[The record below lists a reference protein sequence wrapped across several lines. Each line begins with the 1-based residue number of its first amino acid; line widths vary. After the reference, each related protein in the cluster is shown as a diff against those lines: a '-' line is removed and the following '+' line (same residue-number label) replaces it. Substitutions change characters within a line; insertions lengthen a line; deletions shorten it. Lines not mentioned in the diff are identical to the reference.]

1 MIKQIMPLSL
11 IVALRFFGLFIV
23 LPVLSIYALQMKG
36 ATAFLAGLVVGGY
49 ALTQALFQIPFGLM
63 SDKIGRKKTLLIGLL
78 IFIAGSVIAAMS
90 DNIYM
95 LLLGR
100 FLQGAG
106 AIGSVVSAMIADL
119 VKEEE
124 RAHAMAIMGGTIA
137 LSFAAAMIIAPI
149 VGGHWGIDKLFWLTA
164 ILSVMAIG
172 ILFTAVPQPP
182 KIVHSYAEEESKM
195 LDVFKDKSLTRMYI
209 TFLFHSSIM
218 TMAFFIIPLVMTQ
231 SISEG
236 GFGWEK
242 AELWKV
248 YLPAMVFGLIAM
260 GPAAVF
266 GEKYGKGRQVFMV
279 SVAVIL
285 LGFLAMGFAT
295 QPWLFIV
302 GVVLFFIGFNMFE
315 PLLQSFVSKFAKVHQ
330 KGAALGV
337 ANTFAY
343 VGIFL
348 GGLLAG
354 YLMQHF
360 GRETLAIFVAILA
373 AVWFVWVATMPNPNN
388 RGNVYL
394 PLDIFDRNKVAAL
407 TDHPAIVESYVNET
421 ENIAVVK
428 YEKDMLDEDEVRGM
442 LLDEADK
449 KEN

>member
-23 LPVLSIYALQMKG
+23 LPVLSIYALDMEG
-36 ATAFLAGLVVGGY
+36 ATPFLAGVVVGGY
-49 ALTQALFQIPFGLM
+49 ALTQALFQVPFGLL
-63 SDKIGRKKTLLIGLL
+63 SDKIGRKKAILIGLL
-78 IFIAGSVIAAMS
+78 IFIAGSVISALS

-106 AIGSVVSAMIADL
+106 AIGSVVSAMVADL

-124 RAHAMAIMGGTIA
+124 RAHAMAILGGTIA

-164 ILSVMAIG
+164 ILSVAAIF

-182 KIVHSYAEEESKM
+182 KIVHSYAEEEAKVA
-195 LDVFKDKSLTRMYI
+195 DVFKDKALVRMYI

-218 TMAFFIIPLVMTQ
+218 TMAFYIIPVVMTHP
-231 SISEG
+231 EAAG
-236 GFGWEK
+236 GFGWSK

-248 YLPAMVFGLIAM
+248 YFPAMIFGFLAM
-260 GPAAVF
+260 APAAIF
-266 GEKYGKGRQVFMV
+266 GEKYNKGKEVFMI
-279 SVAVIL
+279 SVVTIL

-295 QPWLFIV
+295 TPWVFIL

-315 PLLQSFVSKFAKVHQ
+315 PLLQSFVAKFAKVHQ

-343 VGIFL
+343 TGIFF

-354 YLMQHF
+354 WVMQHY
-360 GRETLAIFVAILA
+360 GRETLALIVMGLS
-373 AVWFVWVATMPNPNN
+373 VLWFIWVATMPNPNN

-394 PLDIFDRNKVAAL
+394 PLDIFDREKVMGL
-407 TDHPAIVESYVNET
+407 NHDAIVEKYVNET

-428 YEKDMLDEDEVRGM
+428 YDKDKIDEDEIRGM
-442 LLDEADK
+442 LS
-449 KEN
+449 

>member
-1 MIKQIMPLSL
+1 MFKQIFPLSS

-23 LPVLSIYALQMKG
+23 LPVLSVYALEMEG
-36 ATAFLAGLVVGGY
+36 STAFLAGLVVGGY

-63 SDKIGRKKTLLIGLL
+63 SDKIGRKKTLLFGLI
-78 IFIAGSVIAAMS
+78 IFIIGSVICAMS
-90 DNIYM
+90 DDIYM

-119 VKEEE
+119 VKEEQ

-137 LSFAAAMIIAPI
+137 MSFAAAMIIAPI
-149 VGGHWGIDKLFWLTA
+149 VGGNWGIDKLFWLTA
-164 ILSVMAIG
+164 ILSVMAIT
-172 ILFTAVPQPP
+172 ILFTKVPQPP
-182 KIVHSYAEEESKM
+182 KIIHSYAEEESKM
-195 LDVFKDKSLTRMYI
+195 LEVFKDKALTRMYI

-231 SISEG
+231 GLDEG
-236 GFGWEK
+236 GFGWSK

-248 YLPAMVFGLIAM
+248 YLPAMIFGLLAM

-266 GEKYGKGRQVFMV
+266 GEKYSKGREIFMI
-279 SVAVIL
+279 SVAAIF
-285 LGFLAMGFAT
+285 LGFLAMGFADA
-295 QPWLFIV
+295 PWLFIV

-348 GGLLAG
+348 GGLIAG
-354 YLMQHF
+354 YIMHHF
-360 GRETLAIFVAILA
+360 DRGTLALIVAGLST
-373 AVWFVWVATMPNPNN
+373 VWFIWVATMPNPNN

-394 PLDIFDRNKVAAL
+394 PLDIFDREKVAGL
-407 TDHPAIVESYVNET
+407 TSHEAIVESYVNES

-428 YEKDMLDEDEVRGM
+428 YEKDLIDEDEVRGM
-442 LLDEADK
+442 LS
-449 KEN
+449 

>member
-11 IVALRFFGLFIV
+11 IVGLRFFGLFIV
-23 LPVLSIYALQMKG
+23 LPVLSIYALDMEG
-36 ATAFLAGLVVGGY
+36 ATPFLAGLVVGGY
-49 ALTQALFQIPFGLM
+49 ALTQAIFQVPFGVI
-63 SDKIGRKKTLLIGLL
+63 SDKVGRKKTLLFGLL

-95 LLLGR
+95 LLVGR

-119 VKEEE
+119 VKEEQ

-137 LSFAAAMIIAPI
+137 MSFAAAMIIAPL
-149 VGGHWGIDKLFWLTA
+149 VGGYWGIDKLFWLTA

-182 KIVHSYAEEESKM
+182 KIVHSYSEEESKFTE
-195 LDVFKDKSLTRMYI
+195 VFKDKALTRMYI

-218 TMAFFIIPLVMTQ
+218 TMAFFIIPMVMTH
-231 SISEG
+231 SVADG

-242 AELWKV
+242 MELWKV
-248 YLPAMVFGLIAM
+248 YLPAMIFGVLAM
-260 GPAAVF
+260 APAAIF
-266 GEKYGKGRQVFMV
+266 GEKYGKGKEIFMI

-285 LGFLAMGFAT
+285 LGFVAMGFAT
-295 QPWLFIV
+295 SAWVFIV

-315 PLLQSFVSKFAKVHQ
+315 PLLQSFVAKFAKVHQ

-343 VGIFL
+343 TGIFF
-348 GGLLAG
+348 GGILAG
-354 YLMQHF
+354 YLMQHYD
-360 GRETLAIFVAILA
+360 RETLALVVVGISVL
-373 AVWFVWVATMPNPNN
+373 WFIWVATMPSPNN

-394 PLDIFDRNKVAAL
+394 SLDTFDRDKVSAL
-407 TDHPAIVESYVNET
+407 TSHEAIVESYVNES
-421 ENIAVVK
+421 EHIAVVK
-428 YEKDMLDEDEVRGM
+428 YEKDMIDEDEIRGM
-442 LLDEADK
+442 LS
-449 KEN
+449 

>member
-1 MIKQIMPLSL
+1 MFKQILPLSL
-11 IVALRFFGLFIV
+11 IIALRFFGLFIV
-23 LPVLSIYALQMKG
+23 LPVLSVYAVELKG
-36 ATAFLAGLVVGGY
+36 GTEFLAGIVVGGY
-49 ALTQALFQIPFGLM
+49 AFTQALFQVPFGLM
-63 SDKIGRKKTLLIGLL
+63 SDKLGRKKTLLFGLI
-78 IFIAGSVIAAMS
+78 IFIIGSIIAAMS

-95 LLLGR
+95 LMVGR

-119 VKEEE
+119 VKEEQ

-137 LSFAAAMIIAPI
+137 LSFAAAMIVAPI
-149 VGGHWGIDKLFWLTA
+149 VGGLWGIDKLFWLTA
-164 ILSVMAIG
+164 VLSIMAIG

-182 KIVHSYAEEESKM
+182 KIIHSYTEEESKM
-195 LDVFKDKSLTRMYI
+195 LDVFKDKSLTRMYV

-231 SISEG
+231 AIDQG
-236 GFGWEK
+236 GFGWTK

-248 YLPAMVFGLIAM
+248 YLPAMIFGVLSM

-266 GEKYGKGRQVFMV
+266 GEKYGKGRQVFMI
-279 SVAVIL
+279 SIASIF
-285 LGFLAMGFAT
+285 LGFIAMGFAT
-295 QPWLFIV
+295 TPWLFII

-330 KGAALGV
+330 KGAAIGV
-337 ANTFAY
+337 ANTFGY

-354 YLMQHF
+354 YIMHHF
-360 GRETLAIFVAILA
+360 DRGTLAIVVALLSLL
-373 AVWFVWVATMPNPNN
+373 WFGWVATMPNPNN

-394 PLDIFDRNKVAAL
+394 PLDIFDRDKVAAL
-407 TDHPAIVESYVNET
+407 TEHEAIVESYINET

-428 YEKDMLDEDEVRGM
+428 YEKDLIDEDEVRG
-442 LLDEADK
+442 LLS
-449 KEN
+449 

>member
-23 LPVLSIYALQMKG
+23 LPVLSIYALDMPG
-36 ATAFLAGLVVGGY
+36 ATPFLAGLVVGGY
-49 ALTQALFQIPFGLM
+49 ALTQAAFQVPFGMM
-63 SDKIGRKKTLLIGLL
+63 SDKFGRKQVLFFGLI
-78 IFIAGSVIAAMS
+78 IFIIGSVIAALS
-90 DNIYM
+90 DDIYM
-95 LLLGR
+95 LLIGR

-137 LSFAAAMIIAPI
+137 MSFAAAMIIAPI
-149 VGGHWGIDKLFWLTA
+149 VGGNWGIDKLFWLTA
-164 ILSVMAIG
+164 ILSVAAIAV
-172 ILFTAVPQPP
+172 LFTSVPKPP
-182 KIVHSYAEEESKM
+182 HIVHTYSEAESKFTE
-195 LDVFKDKSLTRMYI
+195 VFKDKALTRMYI

-231 SISEG
+231 SPQEG

-248 YLPAMVFGLIAM
+248 YFPAMIFGFIAM
-260 GPAAVF
+260 APAAIF
-266 GEKYGKGRQVFMV
+266 GEKYGKGKEIFMI
-279 SVAVIL
+279 SVGVIF

-295 QPWLFIV
+295 EAWVFVL

-315 PLLQSFVSKFAKVHQ
+315 PLLQSFVAKFAKVHQ

-343 VGIFL
+343 TGIFF
-348 GGLLAG
+348 GGILAG
-354 YLMQHF
+354 WLMQHYD
-360 GRETLAIFVAILA
+360 RSTLAMVVAGISVL
-373 AVWFVWVATMPNPNN
+373 WFIWVATMPSPNN

-394 PLDIFDRNKVAAL
+394 PLDIFDRDKVHAL
-407 TDHPAIVESYVNET
+407 TEHPAIVESYVNET
-421 ENIAVVK
+421 EQIAVVK
-428 YEKDMLDEDEVRGM
+428 YDKDLIDEDEVRGM
-442 LLDEADK
+442 LS
-449 KEN
+449 

>member
-1 MIKQIMPLSL
+1 MFKQILPLSS
-11 IVALRFFGLFIV
+11 IVGLRFFGLFVV
-23 LPVLSIYALQMKG
+23 LPVLSVYALEMEG
-36 ATAFLAGLVVGGY
+36 ATSFLAGLVVGGY
-49 ALTQALFQIPFGLM
+49 ALAQVILQVPFGLL
-63 SDKIGRKKTLLIGLL
+63 SDKIGRKKTLLFGLL
-78 IFIAGSVIAAMS
+78 IFIAGSILCALS

-95 LLLGR
+95 LLIGR

-106 AIGSVVSAMIADL
+106 AIGAVVTAMIADL
-119 VKEEE
+119 VKEEQ
-124 RAHAMAIMGGTIA
+124 RAHAMAIMGATIA
-137 LSFAAAMIIAPI
+137 LSFAAAMIIAPL

-182 KIVHSYAEEESKM
+182 KIIHSYEEEESKM
-195 LDVFKDKSLTRMYI
+195 IEVFKDKSLTRMYI

-231 SISEG
+231 KLTEG

-248 YLPAMVFGLIAM
+248 YLPAMFFGLLSM

-266 GEKYGKGRQVFMV
+266 GEKYGKGKQVFMI
-279 SVAVIL
+279 SVAIIFF
-285 LGFLAMGFAT
+285 GFLAMGFAT
-295 QPWLFIV
+295 VSWIFIL

-343 VGIFL
+343 IGIFL
-348 GGLLAG
+348 GGLFAG
-354 YLMQHF
+354 YIMQHYD
-360 GRETLAIFVAILA
+360 RSILAVSVAILSIF
-373 AVWFVWVATMPNPNN
+373 WFIWVATMPNPNN
-388 RGNVYL
+388 RGNVYVS
-394 PLDIFDRNKVAAL
+394 LDLFDREKITIL
-407 TDHPAIVESYVNET
+407 KHHKAIVESYINET
-421 ENIAVVK
+421 ENIAIIK
-428 YEKDMLDEDEVRGM
+428 YEKELIDEDEIRGM
-442 LLDEADK
+442 LS
-449 KEN
+449 

>member
-23 LPVLSIYALQMKG
+23 LPVLSIYALKMEG
-36 ATAFLAGLVVGGY
+36 ATPFLAGLVVGGY
-49 ALTQALFQIPFGLM
+49 ALTQALFQVPFGLM
-63 SDKIGRKKTLLIGLL
+63 SDKIGRKQVLLFGLL

-95 LLLGR
+95 LLAGR

-119 VKEEE
+119 VKEEQ

-137 LSFAAAMIIAPI
+137 MSFAAAMIIAPI
-149 VGGHWGIDKLFWLTA
+149 VGGNWGIDKLFWLTA
-164 ILSVMAIG
+164 ALSVLAIG
-172 ILFTAVPQPP
+172 VLFTAVPKPP
-182 KIVHSYAEEESKM
+182 KIVHSYSEEESKM
-195 LDVFKDKSLTRMYI
+195 MDVFKDKSLTRMYI

-218 TMAFFIIPLVMTQ
+218 TMAFFIIPMVMTQ
-231 SISEG
+231 SIDDG
-236 GFGWEK
+236 GFGWDK

-248 YLPAMVFGLIAM
+248 YLPAMVFGLLAM
-260 GPAAVF
+260 APAAIF
-266 GEKYGKGRQVFMV
+266 GEKYGKGREVFMI
-279 SVAVIL
+279 SVAVIF
-285 LGFLAMGFAT
+285 LGFIAMGFAT
-295 QPWLFIV
+295 TPWVFIV

-315 PLLQSFVSKFAKVHQ
+315 PLLQSFVAKFAKVHQ

-354 YLMQHF
+354 YLMQHYD
-360 GRETLAIFVAILA
+360 RETLAVVVAIISVA
-373 AVWFVWVATMPNPNN
+373 WFIWVATMPNPNN

-394 PLDIFDRNKVAAL
+394 SLDLFDRDKVAAL
-407 TDHPAIVESYVNET
+407 TEHEAIVESYVNET
-421 ENIAVVK
+421 ENIAVIK
-428 YEKDMLDEDEVRGM
+428 YEKDLIDEDEVRGM
-442 LLDEADK
+442 LLD
-449 KEN
+449 